1 MGEGHLAST
10 APVRVVIADDS
21 VLFREGLARVL
32 ADQGFV
38 VAGQAGDADELIAAV
53 VKTAPDVVVTDIRM
67 PPTNSIE
74 GLLAARRIRTEHAGV
89 GVLVLS
95 QYVETRHVD
104 RLLQDT
110 NRGIGYLLKDRVA
123 DIGEF
128 ASAVRRVAA
137 GGSVIDPEIV
147 TQLLRRHR
155 ADDVLGSLSGR
166 EREILGLMAEGRSN
180 KAICQ
185 RLYLS
190 PKTIETH
197 VSSIFLK
204 LGLLPADDDH
214 RRVLAVL
221 ALLRNS

>member
-1 MGEGHLAST
+1 MDEALAASS

-21 VLFREGLARVL
+21 VLFREGLSRVL

-38 VAGQAGDADELIAAV
+38 VAGQAGDADELIEAV
-53 VKTAPDVVVTDIRM
+53 AKTGPDVVITDIRM

-74 GLLAARRIRTEHAGV
+74 GLLAARRIRAEHAGV

-128 ASAVRRVAA
+128 ASAVRRIAG

-185 RLYLS
+185 RLFLS